1 VDRFGPRRL
10 MWGSNFPSTN
20 DRTLKEQLDLARE
33 QLAFLSPKEERL
45 IFGETALRLW
55 PSLKQPVA
63 AR

>member
-1 VDRFGPRRL
+1 
-10 MWGSNFPSTN
+10 MWGSNFPSTH
-20 DRTLKEQLDLARE
+20 DRTLKEQLDLAQE
-33 QLAFLSPKEERL
+33 QLSFLSPEEERL